1 MRQTYKNILMWAL
14 YAVLFL
20 FVVVLQ
26 TVVFGRARFFGVK
39 LSLVPVCIACIAM
52 HTGSEN
58 GALFGLIA
66 GAFWMLAGAD
76 GGALYILL
84 FTGCGAVVGYL
95 CDRYLNRTLLS
106 AFLMSLLTLSLTQTA
121 LFAFRVFLGTTSWAG
136 ILSVPV
142 QIGLSMLAWPLI
154 YPAAWA
160 VRKAGA

>member
-14 YAVLFL
+14 YATLFL
-20 FVVVLQ
+20 LVVVLQ
-26 TVVFGRARFFGVK
+26 TVVFGHARFFGVK

-76 GGALYILL
+76 GGVLYILL
-84 FTGCGAVVGYL
+84 LPVCGAVVGYL

-106 AFLMSLLTLSLTQTA
+106 AFLMCLMTLCVMQLA
-121 LFAFRVFLGTTSWAG
+121 LFAFRVFLGTTSFAG

-142 QIGLSMLAWPLI
+142 QIGLSMIAWPFL
-154 YPAAWA
+154 YLAARI